1 MRIGELS
8 RQSGVPVPTVKYY
21 VRQGLLPAGERTH
34 ANQVR
39 YSEAHLRR
47 LRLVRAMID
56 VGKLPISTV
65 REMMAEVDSP
75 DRDLNGLLGILSRTF
90 ADRTDTAAGPVDEQT
105 LDDASG
111 LLRRHGYAH
120 APESAYVRDVA
131 DVMATFRRLGHGD
144 QLESFMDT
152 YAAAAMRVAE
162 VDLDSISGFADR
174 ESTAEAMIVG
184 TVLGEALFSAMRR
197 LGQATVS
204 RTTFPQDTGSTGE
217 ARPDAPDRYR

>member
-1 MRIGELS
+1 M
-8 RQSGVPVPTVKYY
+8 PTVKYY
-21 VRQGLLPAGERTH
+21 VREGLLPAGKRTH

-39 YSEAHLRR
+39 YSDTHLRR

-75 DRDLNGLLGILSRTF
+75 DRDLDGLLGILSRTF
-90 ADRTDTAAGPVDEQT
+90 AERASSGSAQPDDES
-105 LDDASG
+105 LGEASE

-120 APESAYVRDVA
+120 TPDIPYVGDIAVIMSR
-131 DVMATFRRLGHGD
+131 FRELGHGP
-144 QLESFMDT
+144 QLDLFMDV

-162 VDLDSISGFADR
+162 VDLDSISDFPDR

-184 TVLGEALFSAMRR
+184 TVLGDALFGAFRR
-197 LGQATVS
+197 LAQSTIS
-204 RTTFPQDTGSTGE
+204 RTTFPEGTGMATE
-217 ARPDAPDRYR
+217 